1 MAEKKSTD
9 ITISPNHG
17 MIHNL
22 VLRTKLILRLLGDPR
37 VSAWAKFIPIGSLI
51 YVVSPIDLI
60 MGVPGLDALDDA
72 AVIGLGYYFFIEMC
86 PPDVVQE
93 HLKALSAAD
102 QKSAKDDV
110 VDGEATDVEST
121 DIKKKE

>member
-9 ITISPNHG
+9 ITISPNNG

-93 HLKALSAAD
+93 HLKALAAAD

-110 VDGEATDVEST
+110 VEGEATDVEST
-121 DIKKKE
+121 EIKKKE